1 MPFTR
6 VQAEALLNQG
16 EMALFDGSRLNSLR
30 KLHASELGKRI
41 ERARKARDR
50 ARDLLK
56 RQTLASR
63 DRTGSKRGAS
73 GNANARSKRKA
84 ALLDDILK
92 RFEGQLKPARAREA
106 RQGAMPAKP
115 KSATTAKTSK
125 ATPTAKKAAGRT
137 TKTAGGKPSGTAA
150 STKAKKQPAKPVRA
164 AAKSAPIS
172 PRRALANTRKLLKA
186 KQTHDRQAQPWQ
198 TLDPGHAHVPQ
209 TGYQSARAA
218 ATAEEL
224 HAGEARITPIQ
235 GSISTHVRKTQAKR
249 GSR

>member
-6 VQAEALLNQG
+6 AQAEALLNQG
-16 EMALFDGSRLNSLR
+16 EMALFDDSRINTLR
-30 KLHASELGKRI
+30 KLHASELGRRI

-56 RQTLASR
+56 RQKLASR
-63 DRTGSKRGAS
+63 DRTGSKRGTS

-84 ALLDDILK
+84 ELLDDVLK
-92 RFEGQLKPARAREA
+92 RFEGQLKPARTREA
-106 RQGAMPAKP
+106 KQGAMATKAKPASGAGAKKAKPAAKGAPAKKP
-115 KSATTAKTSK
+115 TKAAAAKPSATKKSATTGKQ
-125 ATPTAKKAAGRT
+125 ATKK
-137 TKTAGGKPSGTAA
+137 S
-150 STKAKKQPAKPVRA
+150 
-164 AAKSAPIS
+164 SAIGPK
-172 PRRALANTRKLLKA
+172 RALANTRKLLKA

-198 TLDPGHAHVPQ
+198 TLDPGHAHVPK

-218 ATAEEL
+218 AAAEEL

-249 GSR
+249 DSR